1 MIGMNVTHHGQKL
14 GPSAGMVTDFKNGL
28 IYYLKRD
35 YAIVRWD
42 TK

>member
-1 MIGMNVTHHGQKL
+1 MISTNVTSHGQKL
-14 GPSAGMVTDFKNGL
+14 GPSAGITTDFKNGL

-42 TK
+42 TR